1 MAISPLQSVI
11 DRHPIV
17 SYVGTPYSA
26 PQSTGQYVLYKPAG
40 DDGESRA
47 IFMDSGT
54 GQLYTTVR
62 GEDEVGY
69 KALGDEET
77 AFYASGFVD
86 PNFNFADYNSAL
98 QAYSSGYQPWDIQ
111 NVYSGLSSR
120 EPFNLNALWGGTQYA
135 IGRVTDYAN
144 IDPTQYEANLIA
156 SNTRNAL
163 WNQYDQLV
171 ASGATPPKNPDQI
184 ALDFYVQ
191 TVGAQGSTYGYGP
204 GANTVLV
211 TEAIKNKF
219 LNQPEVIQATGSRYT
234 TPEAQLLAATE
245 FGAAHEAGVPVW
257 QEFEQQGYSKDL
269 LGSLMPMILGA
280 MIFPGLSGALA
291 NALGGGIAGNIA
303 AASIIGGVNAEIQGG
318 DFLDGAIKAALTAGA
333 GAAMSSVGVAAEVS
347 SALQSLD
354 IAPDVANFVAKT
366 VENAATS
373 AVVAEATGGDA
384 ASAVANALLSAGVSV
399 VRSEVVD
406 IVNNVTATEAP
417 ADIED
422 AALGAAMTEA
432 ALPQETGIVAPQQTD
447 AGIVSETPISPVS
460 EVSPEIAPVDIQD
473 ILAEIQQ
480 PAVTP
485 AVEEP
490 IVPRETTQVSSEVAA
505 EPLPEPVAEELL
517 PDLTEELPE
526 EQPIPEATP
535 EVEPEPVLPPAEEQP
550 AEEPAPEEAPA
561 EEDVFGSVEDED
573 IMQAIEEEAPVEEA
587 PAEETP
593 AEEALVEDEAPATEV
608 GAEEPAPEVTQEEL
622 PAETP
627 AQFEGPSDIDRL
639 IASLLLSESGGRTT
653 QPRRPT
659 AQGSVSPREISGS
672 VTGII
677 GKKQPIFG
685 SDEDEQSAEWNRRSL
700 RLRKILGL

>member
-1 MAISPLQSVI
+1 M
-11 DRHPIV
+11 
-17 SYVGTPYSA
+17 
-26 PQSTGQYVLYKPAG
+26 
-40 DDGESRA
+40 
-47 IFMDSGT
+47 
-54 GQLYTTVR
+54 
-62 GEDEVGY
+62 
-69 KALGDEET
+69 
-77 AFYASGFVD
+77 
-86 PNFNFADYNSAL
+86 
-98 QAYSSGYQPWDIQ
+98 
-111 NVYSGLSSR
+111 
-120 EPFNLNALWGGTQYA
+120 
-135 IGRVTDYAN
+135 
-144 IDPTQYEANLIA
+144 
-156 SNTRNAL
+156 
-163 WNQYDQLV
+163 
-171 ASGATPPKNPDQI
+171 
-184 ALDFYVQ
+184 
-191 TVGAQGSTYGYGP
+191 
-204 GANTVLV
+204 
-211 TEAIKNKF
+211 
-219 LNQPEVIQATGSRYT
+219 
-234 TPEAQLLAATE
+234 
-245 FGAAHEAGVPVW
+245 
-257 QEFEQQGYSKDL
+257 
-269 LGSLMPMILGA
+269 
-280 MIFPGLSGALA
+280 
-291 NALGGGIAGNIA
+291 
-303 AASIIGGVNAEIQGG
+303 
-318 DFLDGAIKAALTAGA
+318 
-333 GAAMSSVGVAAEVS
+333 
-347 SALQSLD
+347 
-354 IAPDVANFVAKT
+354 
-366 VENAATS
+366 ENAATS